1 MIQDENRITRQKLM
15 ERADFSGARVL
26 EIGCGNGRVTAMYA
40 HAPKL
45 AVGIEPDAA
54 CAAGACRT
62 VPDARFA
69 CASGM
74 ALPFV
79 DKTFDVVLFTLSLH
93 HHPDPSGALDEA
105 ARVTRSGG
113 RILVLEPK
121 PESEVQRFCNIFES
135 EDHRLEAAVNALEQ
149 TALSRSGDEDFMT
162 EWVFKGFEDAARY
175 AFEYYNH
182 PEDETKRQ
190 AMRTFLG
197 DRAGDAALVMTDTL
211 RLTCFRV

>member
-15 ERADFSGARVL
+15 ERAEFSGARVL

-45 AVGIEPDAA
+45 AVGIEPDAV
-54 CAAGACRT
+54 CAAEACRT
-62 VPDARFA
+62 VPEARFA

-74 ALPFV
+74 ALPFA

-93 HHPDPSGALDEA
+93 HHPDPSSALVEA
-105 ARVTRSGG
+105 ARVTRPGG

-135 EDHRLEAAVNALEQ
+135 EDHRLEAAADALER
-149 TALSRSGDEDFMT
+149 TSLSLLGDGDFMT
-162 EWVFKGFEDAARY
+162 EWVFDGFEDAARY
-175 AFEYYNH
+175 AFEYYDH
-182 PEDETKRQ
+182 PEDESKRQ
-190 AMRTFLG
+190 AMRAFLG
-197 DRAGDAALVMTDTL
+197 DRTGNARLVMTDTL
-211 RLTCFRV
+211 RLTCFKL